1 MIQPG
6 TQQIAGP
13 VRPVTSAQPTF
24 RRKLSVSQLIIGG
37 VMLLLSIVTI
47 YPFWYC
53 FVYSFSSAEQA
64 AITNVVFWPVGFTFD
79 NYLTVFRMDMI
90 YTSALIS
97 VYRTVGGVLYSSII
111 TGLASYAISKRAMPG
126 NRAIALFLI
135 IPMYVSGGLLPYYV
149 TIAQLGLFNNL
160 LVYILPHGF
169 WAFNMLL
176 MRTYFD
182 TIPPDLE
189 ESARIDGAS
198 ELTIFLRIIL
208 PLSLPI
214 FAVIAMFNGV
224 WQWNSWFDAQLFVT
238 KFDLRPLQNI
248 LQSLIRENTADLVM
262 LMQGRI
268 QERTVSA
275 ETIRMT
281 TLIVTTLPIVFI
293 YPFFQ
298 KHFIRGI
305 MIGAVKA

>member
-1 MIQPG
+1 M
-6 TQQIAGP
+6 T
-13 VRPVTSAQPTF
+13 TSTLKPRT
-24 RRKLSVSQLIIGG
+24 RKKFSLSQFIFSLI
-37 VMLLLSIVTI
+37 MLLISIVTV

-64 AITNVVFWPVGFTFD
+64 AMTNVVLWPVGFTLD
-79 NYLTVFRMDMI
+79 NYATVFKMDII
-90 YTSALIS
+90 YTSTLIS
-97 VYRTVGGVLYSSII
+97 IFRTVGGVIYTSII

-149 TIAQLGLFNNL
+149 TISQLHLFNNL

-182 TIPPDLE
+182 TIPPELE
-189 ESARIDGAS
+189 ESARLDGAS
-198 ELTIFLRIIL
+198 ELTIFLKIIV
-208 PLSLPI
+208 PLSMPI
-214 FAVIAMFNGV
+214 FAVIAMFSGV
-224 WQWNSWFDAQLFVT
+224 WQWNSWFDASLFVT
-238 KFDLRPLQNI
+238 KFELRPLQNV
-248 LQSLIRENTADLVM
+248 LQSLIQENTADLVM

-298 KHFIRGI
+298 KYFIRGI

>member
-1 MIQPG
+1 MKPK
-6 TQQIAGP
+6 A
-13 VRPVTSAQPTF
+13 
-24 RRKLSVSQLIIGG
+24 RRKFSTSQIIIGLI
-37 VMLLLSIVTI
+37 MFFLAIITI

-53 FVYSFSSAEQA
+53 FVYSFSSADQA
-64 AITNVVFWPVGFTFD
+64 AITNVVFWPIGFTLD
-79 NYLTVFRMDMI
+79 NYATVFRMDMI
-90 YTSALIS
+90 YRSALIS
-97 VYRTVGGVLYSSII
+97 VFRTVGGVLYSCTI

-126 NRAIALFLI
+126 NRAIAIFLI
-135 IPMYVSGGLLPYYV
+135 LPMYLSGGLLPYYV
-149 TIAQLGLFNNL
+149 TIAKLGLFNNL

-198 ELTIFLRIIL
+198 ELTIFLKIIL
-208 PLSLPI
+208 PLSMPI

-224 WQWNSWFDAQLFVT
+224 WQWNSWFDASLFMT
-238 KFDLRPLQNI
+238 KFDLRPLQNV

-262 LMQGRI
+262 LMQGRV
-268 QERTVSA
+268 QQRTVSA

>member
-1 MIQPG
+1 MTTSTPKGGIRKKFSLSQFVIG
-6 TQQIAGP
+6 TI
-13 VRPVTSAQPTF
+13 
-24 RRKLSVSQLIIGG
+24 
-37 VMLLLSIVTI
+37 MLLLSIITV

-64 AITNVVFWPVGFTFD
+64 AMTNVVLWPVGFTLD
-79 NYLTVFRMDMI
+79 NYVTVFKMDII
-90 YTSALIS
+90 YTATAIS
-97 VYRTVGGVLYSSII
+97 IFRTVGGVLYSTII
-111 TGLASYAISKRAMPG
+111 TGLASYALSKRDMPG
-126 NRAIALFLI
+126 NRIIALFLI
-135 IPMYVSGGLLPYYV
+135 IPMYISGGLLPYYV
-149 TIAQLGLFNNL
+149 TISQLGLFNNL

-182 TIPPDLE
+182 TIPPELE
-189 ESARIDGAS
+189 ESARLDGAN
-198 ELTIFLRIIL
+198 ELTIFLRIIV
-208 PLSLPI
+208 PLSMPI

-224 WQWNSWFDAQLFVT
+224 WQWNSWFDAALFMT
-238 KFDLRPLQNI
+238 KFELRPLQNV
-248 LQSLIRENTADLVM
+248 LQSLIQENTADLVM